1 MEHINSILGGGV
13 GFALLVFGGKLA
25 VSRMLK
31 SRDEI
36 AAEKLKNAVRDAVTE
51 TKVNILYDLRKEDYQ
66 RLNDKIDGKFEK

>member
-1 MEHINSILGGGV
+1 MEHINGILGGGV